1 MKRSST
7 ARSASVDGD
16 LSEPPLDVVKSRN
29 GRPGRTLRQGGGDPI
44 KEEHT
49 DTSLLPGSPSS
60 AAGVGERRQ
69 RSPPSKLKTLE
80 KRLEGALGE
89 IADLT
94 NLVNDFKS
102 NNAKAQ
108 LQYLEEYFTCALCL
122 EIMACPYS
130 LHARHCGHT
139 FCATC
144 ILKWFFSRLHRGCG
158 GWHESVDCPV
168 CRSALYCTPD
178 LPPRSDFTFPFIPN
192 RTMDGALQGLVNGL
206 TNATDKQGSTAVP
219 NPLADWCEEGHARQ
233 EWIRR
238 DKTGRTEMTSLA
250 NKWANLQSLDFVKL
264 RERLGV

>member
-1 MKRSST
+1 MAKSTKTTAKRPMATRSMTRPVTRASSREGGRRTRSSSANQWDQVILCLKKRSRTVVKRSST

-108 LQYLEEYFTCALCL
+108 LQYLEEYFTCAL
-122 EIMACPYS
+122 Y
-130 LHARHCGHT
+130 
-139 FCATC
+139 
-144 ILKWFFSRLHRGCG
+144 
-158 GWHESVDCPV
+158 V
-168 CRSALYCTPD
+168 
-178 LPPRSDFTFPFIPN
+178 
-192 RTMDGALQGLVNGL
+192 
-206 TNATDKQGSTAVP
+206 AVFHSF
-219 NPLADWCEEGHARQ
+219 LL
-233 EWIRR
+233 
-238 DKTGRTEMTSLA
+238 S
-250 NKWANLQSLDFVKL
+250 F
-264 RERLGV
+264 